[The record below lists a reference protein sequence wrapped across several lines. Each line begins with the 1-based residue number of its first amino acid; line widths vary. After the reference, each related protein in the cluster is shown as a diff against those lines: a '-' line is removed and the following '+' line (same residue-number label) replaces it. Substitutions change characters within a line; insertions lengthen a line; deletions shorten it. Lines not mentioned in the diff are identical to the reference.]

1 MRGFGTGGPLEEASE
16 DHRSA
21 ASAMEVDNVD
31 KNGMC
36 GEGITDEDCY
46 MHRQRVN
53 FLVCLS
59 IAVSFGQGEEPT

>member
-1 MRGFGTGGPLEEASE
+1 MILLIDAGNTRLKWRLTGTGGPLEEASE

-46 MHRQRVN
+46 MHR
-53 FLVCLS
+53 
-59 IAVSFGQGEEPT
+59 